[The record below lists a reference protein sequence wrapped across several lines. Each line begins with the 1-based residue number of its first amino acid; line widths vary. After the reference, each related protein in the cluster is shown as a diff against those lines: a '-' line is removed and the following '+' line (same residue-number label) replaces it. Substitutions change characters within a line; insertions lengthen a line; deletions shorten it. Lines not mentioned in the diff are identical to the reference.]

1 MCGARAAEYVKMPTG
16 PSSGRPPVGRA
27 ARFADASAHR
37 PVVMIASSTT
47 VAPHPAMIHQPA
59 RLASAKPV
67 RKDDA
72 CRAESTADPIT
83 ATPSEVPTWRLVE
96 AIAAATPECDRGMP
110 DTALL
115 VIAGFTM
122 PTPMPKAR

>member
-1 MCGARAAEYVKMPTG
+1 VPGAVSGPFERAAARWP
-16 PSSGRPPVGRA
+16 A

-37 PVVMIASSTT
+37 PVVVISSSTT

-59 RLASAKPV
+59 RLASEKPV
-67 RKDDA
+67 RKDA

-83 ATPSEVPTWRLVE
+83 ATPREVPTWRLVE

-115 VIAGFTM
+115 VIAGFACRRRCQRPDST
-122 PTPMPKAR
+122 R